1 MNADS
6 FKEKQQFFQNII
18 KQKQSNL
25 KESTTFKETKNRKN
39 IINDDLAK
47 SSKVNQVIKLDN
59 DTENKININEQNNNN
74 NIQKEIKSDKEI
86 NNNNLDI
93 KKNLRKI
100 KTQMEQFMVQKNKD
114 KNKDKDNE
122 IIIKNDEKKN
132 SIIIENNESKSLKES
147 QKELNF
153 DNRNEDNNDNDE
165 EIKPQTK
172 EEIANEIE

>member
-25 KESTTFKETKNRKN
+25 KESTTFKEIKNKKN
-39 IINDDLAK
+39 IINNDLVK

-59 DTENKININEQNNNN
+59 DIENKININEQNNNN

-114 KNKDKDNE
+114 
-122 IIIKNDEKKN
+122 
-132 SIIIENNESKSLKES
+132 
-147 QKELNF
+147 
-153 DNRNEDNNDNDE
+153 
-165 EIKPQTK
+165 
-172 EEIANEIE
+172 

>member
-25 KESTTFKETKNRKN
+25 KESKTFKEIKNKKN

-86 NNNNLDI
+86 DNNNLDI

-114 KNKDKDNE
+114 KNKDKDN
-122 IIIKNDEKKN
+122 
-132 SIIIENNESKSLKES
+132 
-147 QKELNF
+147 
-153 DNRNEDNNDNDE
+153 
-165 EIKPQTK
+165 
-172 EEIANEIE
+172 

>member
-39 IINDDLAK
+39 IINNDLVK

-59 DTENKININEQNNNN
+59 DIENKININEQNNNN

-86 NNNNLDI
+86 NNNNNLDI

-100 KTQMEQFMVQKNKD
+100 KTQMEQFMVQKIRIGI
-114 KNKDKDNE
+114 KDNE
-122 IIIKNDEKKN
+122 III
-132 SIIIENNESKSLKES
+132 
-147 QKELNF
+147 
-153 DNRNEDNNDNDE
+153 
-165 EIKPQTK
+165 
-172 EEIANEIE
+172 